1 MRIMMAFAIIMRM
14 APAPMTVPAMAMD
27 VMVATVGMGGIAGR
41 RAGYQGRQAR
51 DGKAS
56 GQQALR

>member
-41 RAGYQGRQAR
+41 RAGYRGGRLGTERCQGSR
-51 DGKAS
+51 
-56 GQQALR
+56 L